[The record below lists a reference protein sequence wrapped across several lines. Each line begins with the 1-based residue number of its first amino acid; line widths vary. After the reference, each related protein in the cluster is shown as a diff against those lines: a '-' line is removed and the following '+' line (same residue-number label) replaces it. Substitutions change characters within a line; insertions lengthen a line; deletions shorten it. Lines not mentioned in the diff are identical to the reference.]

1 MKYKLLSMIVLLKKS
16 ARTIG
21 LISSIFIAANSFNNK
36 VSAQGFGGAPGF
48 STYQRDCLNNDDVNH
63 KRILK
68 SVTIGIDTPAG
79 SGSGVVI
86 GNNGNVWTA
95 LTAKHVYKGS
105 NPSEIEVYSP
115 ITKQYY
121 EVLSTTNITQ
131 EDIDLGLIKFKA
143 NDDLD
148 MAILNFNLVTKPAL
162 QQRPMGKQWGV
173 TFDGAVS
180 AGVSMPSGAVTVP
193 VLRYTTFNLQERAEG
208 NLNGYE
214 LLYQASTVPG
224 MSGGPLLGY
233 RELKFPETTLAIGL
247 IAIHGRSEE
256 YISGGRSGMS
266 LAVPIDL
273 AKDYLTKNADD
284 LGIPRGE
291 YSKLEKLLRKQYCN

>member
-1 MKYKLLSMIVLLKKS
+1 M
-16 ARTIG
+16 
-21 LISSIFIAANSFNNK
+21 
-36 VSAQGFGGAPGF
+36 
-48 STYQRDCLNNDDVNH
+48 NNDDVNH

-105 NPSEIEVYSP
+105 NPVRSKSIH
-115 ITKQYY
+115 Q
-121 EVLSTTNITQ
+121 LRNNIMKSSQ
-131 EDIDLGLIKFKA
+131 QLILLKKILIWSFIKFKA
-143 NDDLD
+143 NDNLD

-233 RELKFPETTLAIGL
+233 RELNTPVTTLAIGL

-273 AKDYLTKNADD
+273 AKDYLTKTQM
-284 LGIPRGE
+284 I
-291 YSKLEKLLRKQYCN
+291 